1 MAGGRIEYACLSEP
15 SRSLAEMALNHKEMR
30 SCVS

>member
-15 SRSLAEMALNHKEMR
+15 LRSLAETDLNHKEIR
-30 SCVS
+30 SCVN